1 MTLLIM
7 VDVIVS
13 RNSLVQII
21 YTSKN
26 RVDIHIP
33 KNEHIHVQINIYTC
47 IICSPSPH
55 IHQLWLFLKRNGSKH
70 KNGTASFSGH
80 DPRTDLSL
88 IYSKGN
94 HSWHSTEA
102 FPRNLIVLSIWEQE
116 LQDLWTEQNFLPDLF
131 FHAPVNQDPSQFCTV
146 SMSWPLIRHH
156 NKLNGQKCC
165 SLSLTCTNASKTCN
179 I

>member
-1 MTLLIM
+1 MDHYNKDLVKTFRLDLLSITALASLLNMFKIPLIRNQNWHQTTKKQRKKFDQKTLWHSRTNGKNIRHSESMVMTLLIM

-21 YTSKN
+21 YTSKH

-33 KNEHIHVQINIYTC
+33 KNEDIHVQINIYTS

-55 IHQLWLFLKRNGSKH
+55 IHQQWLFLKRNGSKH

-94 HSWHSTEA
+94 HS
-102 FPRNLIVLSIWEQE
+102 
-116 LQDLWTEQNFLPDLF
+116 
-131 FHAPVNQDPSQFCTV
+131 
-146 SMSWPLIRHH
+146 
-156 NKLNGQKCC
+156 
-165 SLSLTCTNASKTCN
+165 
-179 I
+179 